1 MPIFE
6 TPSAEE
12 TDGWP
17 DRPTSAGVI
26 AWDGVRGLFTLLAAV
41 DPTGVITGFG
51 CASTADQQ
59 MAETFFALR
68 AHPRTAGWGA

>member
-1 MPIFE
+1 MGYE
-6 TPSAEE
+6 
-12 TDGWP
+12 G
-17 DRPTSAGVI
+17 
-26 AWDGVRGLFTLLAAV
+26 FTLLAAV

-51 CASTADQQ
+51 FGSASTADQQ